1 MKNYT
6 VLIAGG
12 SGLIGQNLK
21 QHLERLNVT
30 VRILSRKKN
39 SKFYWNP
46 KQKKIDEKAL
56 DQVDVVVNLCGL
68 SVDRRWTKK
77 NKFEILSSRIHST
90 DFLIYKLNQRDIKIK
105 KYIGVSA
112 TGYYNYD
119 GTLKTESS
127 KQGDHYLSKVCS
139 NWESQINKLNNT
151 SFCLLRLGVVLSKEG
166 GMLKKL
172 LFPFSLNLGASLG
185 SGKQLMSWVHID
197 DVSRMII
204 HCVKIPNNEI
214 FNCVSPNVVTNEF
227 FSKTF
232 SKSLKKKIWLPSIP
246 SALLKLIFGE
256 MSTMILGSINASS
269 KKIERTGFAFKF
281 PKLKKAIE
289 DLLN

>member
-21 QHLERLNVT
+21 HHLEKLDVT
-30 VRILSRKKN
+30 VRILSRKKK
-39 SKFYWNP
+39 SKFFWNP
-46 KQKKIDEKAL
+46 KQKQIDEKAL

-77 NKFEILSSRIHST
+77 NKFEILSSRIDST
-90 DFLIYKLNQRDIKIK
+90 DFLINKINQSKKNIK

-112 TGYYNYD
+112 TGFYPY
-119 GTLKTESS
+119 GETLKTESS

-139 NWESQINKLNNT
+139 SWECQVNKLNNT

-172 LFPFSLNLGASLG
+172 LFPFSLNLGTSLG
-185 SGKQLMSWVHID
+185 NGKQLMSWIHID

-204 HCVKIPNNEI
+204 HCIKIPNNDI
-214 FNCVSPNVVTNEF
+214 FNCVSPHVVTNEF
-227 FSKTF
+227 FSETF
-232 SKSLKKKIWLPSIP
+232 SKSLKKKIWLPNIP

-256 MSTMILGSINASS
+256 MSSMILGSINASS
-269 KKIERTGFAFKF
+269 KKIEGTGFTFKF